1 LNVEPK
7 NCQTIISKTSKSM
20 LLNLTNHPSP
30 RWQTL
35 QYQTAI
41 REYQGIIDLPFPNIP
56 PSYNSKNITDLA
68 RSYLYKIQVLQQ
80 EHPELTVHLMGELG
94 FTFSLLQMLL
104 KQGVNCVAS
113 TSERLTKE
121 QADGTKTIKFEF
133 VQFRKYQLIQ

>member
-1 LNVEPK
+1 
-7 NCQTIISKTSKSM
+7 M

-30 RWQTL
+30 RWQAL

-41 REYQGIIDLPFPNIP
+41 REYQTIIDLPFPNIP
-56 PSYNSKNITDLA
+56 PNYKGEDITELA
-68 RSYLYKIQVLQQ
+68 RSYLYKIQLLQQ
-80 EHPELTVHLMGELG
+80 KHPKLTVHLMGELS

-104 KQGVNCVAS
+104 KEGIDCVAS

-133 VQFRKYQLIQ
+133 VRFRKYQLLQ